1 MPESEAGQGPV
12 APAHEPMPA
21 QAPPGAR
28 TVRLSGWGGGPGVE
42 ASLWRP
48 GDVEALAERL
58 RLLAER
64 ASASGMIARGMGRSY
79 GDAAQLAGG
88 LVIQTGA
95 LRRFEL
101 DREHAILT
109 AQAGL
114 TAGELLR
121 ELVPQG
127 FVLPVLPGTQHVS
140 IGGMIASDVH
150 GKNHGEAGSIG
161 RHVLALG
168 LLRADGELVELAPDG
183 DDERA
188 AAFAATLGGMG
199 LTGVV
204 VWARIAL
211 RRVAG
216 PLMSVDTD
224 RARDLDSI
232 LSALREPGG
241 SHRVAWLDLLA
252 GPGRIRGVVT
262 RAEFAGEVENAGSQ
276 ARPDV
281 QPLATVPSWWPGGL
295 PRLGVRAFNE
305 ARFRATPIRERGRLE
320 PLGAHMFPLDRLAAW
335 PRLYGPAGFVQYQ
348 LAVPPGAERVLEQVL
363 LALQAHSVPCFLAV
377 LKDFG
382 EGTGAPLSFP
392 IRGWTLALDLPRAAP
407 GLERAL
413 ARCDELVAGAGGR
426 VYLSKDSRLRPDA
439 LAAMYPRLDEWREL
453 RARLDPLGRW
463 RSDLGLRLG
472 LVEAPRASSTVSV
485 PSPPAPAAGARQVP
499 PAAAAGPRRVLL
511 LGGSSEIGLAI
522 VRRLGVDGPL
532 RVLLL
537 GRNRERLEHAA
548 DQLRRAQIGEILL
561 DELDALAFD
570 RHEPALEE
578 AFARLGGVDVAI
590 DAIGVL
596 GAQRGLDA
604 DPDEA
609 REVLEASLLGAG
621 MLMLSTLRRL
631 RAQGHGTLIALSSV
645 AAERPRAS
653 NSVYGAAKAGFDFL
667 AQALADS
674 LRSSDVRVLVVRP
687 GFVRTRMTAN
697 LKPAPFATSA
707 EAVAEA
713 VASGLARGAD
723 TVWVPATLRY
733 VFAVLRHLPRRLYRR
748 LPL

>member
-485 PSPPAPAAGARQVP
+485 PRRPHPRPEHGRCRLQPPLDHDGCCCS
-499 PAAAAGPRRVLL
+499 AAARRSASRSCAAWGWMGRCGFCSWAATASASSTPPTSSGALRSGRSCSTSSTRSHSTGTSPRWRRRSLVLAASML
-511 LGGSSEIGLAI
+511 RSTRSACSAPSVDLTLIRM
-522 VRRLGVDGPL
+522 RR
-532 RVLLL
+532 
-537 GRNRERLEHAA
+537 EKCS
-548 DQLRRAQIGEILL
+548 RRASL
-561 DELDALAFD
+561 
-570 RHEPALEE
+570 
-578 AFARLGGVDVAI
+578 V
-590 DAIGVL
+590 
-596 GAQRGLDA
+596 RGC
-604 DPDEA
+604 
-609 REVLEASLLGAG
+609 
-621 MLMLSTLRRL
+621 
-631 RAQGHGTLIALSSV
+631 
-645 AAERPRAS
+645 
-653 NSVYGAAKAGFDFL
+653 
-667 AQALADS
+667 
-674 LRSSDVRVLVVRP
+674 
-687 GFVRTRMTAN
+687 
-697 LKPAPFATSA
+697 
-707 EAVAEA
+707 
-713 VASGLARGAD
+713 
-723 TVWVPATLRY
+723 
-733 VFAVLRHLPRRLYRR
+733 
-748 LPL
+748 